1 MTASTERARPEILET
16 LTAGIA
22 ELTSSEAWR
31 RYL

>member
-1 MTASTERARPEILET
+1 MSSSTRHGRPEILET